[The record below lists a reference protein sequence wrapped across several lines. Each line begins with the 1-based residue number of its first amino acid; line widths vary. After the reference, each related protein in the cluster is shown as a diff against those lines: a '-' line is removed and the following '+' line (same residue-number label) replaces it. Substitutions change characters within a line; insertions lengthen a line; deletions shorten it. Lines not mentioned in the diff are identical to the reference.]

1 MSTTSTAGATTA
13 LSSSF
18 ELKMN
23 SATKVGEIFTKAGDS
38 YNKIGDMLVMLHPSA
53 QDLIALEEANQQ
65 KLLAAEQQQQQQLL
79 AAQQLAAQ
87 QQAAA
92 AAAGS
97 GAAAT
102 ITLAAAQ
109 QQQQQQ
115 AAVGSRV
122 TSTSGPAPTTPQPA
136 PTYISI
142 GGVTVPVIN
151 GTVTLPAGGIHGIQ
165 AGQTLQLGD
174 GTLIKTEAAPAGQML
189 QLSDGTLIKTEAAP
203 AGQGG
208 VMGADVSALLE
219 AAVSQASEPVQP
231 GGQPGP
237 GGGPA
242 TQFIK
247 FEDTP
252 VVANE
257 EEIGGQVLS

>member
-1 MSTTSTAGATTA
+1 MSSTAGATTA

-109 QQQQQQ
+109 QQQQQ

-122 TSTSGPAPTTPQPA
+122 TSTSGPAPSTPQPA

-174 GTLIKTEAAPAGQML
+174 GTLIKTEAAPAGH
-189 QLSDGTLIKTEAAP
+189 S
-203 AGQGG
+203 G

>member
-87 QQAAA
+87 QQQAAA

-102 ITLAAAQ
+102 ITLAAA

-189 QLSDGTLIKTEAAP
+189 QLSDGTLIKTEAA
-203 AGQGG
+203 AGHSG

>member
-1 MSTTSTAGATTA
+1 
-13 LSSSF
+13 
-18 ELKMN
+18 
-23 SATKVGEIFTKAGDS
+23 
-38 YNKIGDMLVMLHPSA
+38 MLVMLHPSA

-109 QQQQQQ
+109 QQQQQ

-122 TSTSGPAPTTPQPA
+122 TSTSGPAPSTPQPA

-142 GGVTVPVIN
+142 GGVTVPVID

-189 QLSDGTLIKTEAAP
+189 QLSDGTLIKTEAA
-203 AGQGG
+203 AGHSG
-208 VMGADVSALLE
+208 VMGADVSVLLE

-247 FEDTP
+247 FEDAP